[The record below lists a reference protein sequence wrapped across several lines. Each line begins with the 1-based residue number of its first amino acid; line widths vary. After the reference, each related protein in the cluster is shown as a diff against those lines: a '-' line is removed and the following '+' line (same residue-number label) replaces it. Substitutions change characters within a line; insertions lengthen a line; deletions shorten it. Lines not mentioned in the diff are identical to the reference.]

1 MRTVVVSSAFNKYA
15 ALFAEIDRKY
25 KSHMVIKEAH
35 NWREYDREQ
44 GLTEKAWI
52 VYVEEAFGQLEI
64 AESDVDMGMIMNI
77 ALMPDYVPPEY
88 TKTSLQS
95 PGISVK
101 EIDNTDGKFRYLP
114 GPVRVDR

>member
-1 MRTVVVSSAFNKYA
+1 
-15 ALFAEIDRKY
+15 
-25 KSHMVIKEAH
+25 MVIKEAY
-35 NWREYDREQ
+35 NWRKYDIEQ

-77 ALMPDYVPPEY
+77 ALMPDYVPPEAVM
-88 TKTSLQS
+88 TALQS
-95 PGISVK
+95 PGVSVR